1 MQAYNHFGYGFY
13 GDLLTNEQYKQ
24 VINHQE
30 ETDCGSAGIEFVSF
44 TEDNE
49 GKDWGAVIF
58 RDLGEAGVYGKLIT
72 TADLIAKQLELNET
86 YEKDREEMVN
96 VLKRHG
102 LDSSLI
108 EHVQFIIFPK
118 SY

>member
-1 MQAYNHFGYGFY
+1 MQSYNRFGYGFH
-13 GDLLTNEQYKQ
+13 GDLLTDEQYEQ
-24 VINHQE
+24 VIRHQE

-49 GKDWGAVIF
+49 GKEWGTVIF
-58 RDLGEAGVYGKLIT
+58 RDLGEAGVDGKLIT
-72 TADLIAKQLELNET
+72 TADLIAKQLKLNET
-86 YEKDREEMVN
+86 YQKDREEIVD

-102 LDSSLI
+102 LDSNLI